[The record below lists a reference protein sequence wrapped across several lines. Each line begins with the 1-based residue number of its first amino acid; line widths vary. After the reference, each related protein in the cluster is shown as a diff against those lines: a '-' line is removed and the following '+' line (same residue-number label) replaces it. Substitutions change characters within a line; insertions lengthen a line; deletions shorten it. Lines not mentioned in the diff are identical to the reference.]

1 MSDSSRARWWI
12 RLAVFLFL
20 AIAVARTAADVDI
33 WGHVQFGRDIVHQRE
48 IPATDPYSFTSD
60 RPWINHEWLAES
72 VMYLSYRVMG
82 PSGLVILRLLTI
94 VLVGVLVSA
103 SIRTEHLSL
112 AGRDVLIMLG
122 VILSLPRTQHVRP
135 QLFSVLLFA
144 VLLLVLIRADK
155 GQRRALWLVPPMM
168 VAWANLHGGWMVG
181 LGTFGL
187 WSACEFIRE
196 ARWTAR
202 GQTVL
207 ILGLSVLATL
217 VNPYGWG
224 LWRFLWET
232 VGIGRA
238 DIDEWSPITSV
249 SPGVLTL
256 WLTTVLLAVWTAIRT
271 GTARRWDYLFLV
283 AVLGVLSFRVSRLD
297 AFFRSRGG
305 DAVAPARPAGGGRE
319 RVGRPHI
326 PRDLSGSAALPLLV
340 AVLTPIILTASR
352 RPVSCIELDR
362 VTFLP
367 EGAAVAFARTNHL
380 RGRMLTFF
388 DWGESAIWHLWPDI
402 RVSMDGRRET
412 VYSPTQIDRHL
423 RIYSDRATDAEIQ
436 NLDADYVWLPRNFQ
450 VVSRFSRLDW
460 VPIYTGRVS
469 VILARNPGQQF
480 QQVPVAPEQRR
491 CFPGP

>member
-1 MSDSSRARWWI
+1 MSDSSRARWWV
-12 RLAVFLFL
+12 RLVVFLFL

-33 WGHVQFGRDIVHQRE
+33 WGHVLFGRDIVTQGE
-48 IPATDPYSFTSD
+48 IPVTDPYSFTSD

-72 VMYLSYRVMG
+72 VMYLFYRVMG
-82 PSGLVILRLLTI
+82 PSGLVTLRLLTI
-94 VLVGVLVSA
+94 VLVGLLVAA
-103 SIRTEHLSL
+103 SIRTEHLSQ
-112 AGRDVLIMLG
+112 AGRDLLIMLG

-144 VLLLVLIRADK
+144 VLLLILIRADR
-155 GQRRALWLVPPMM
+155 GHRRALWLVPPMM

-202 GQTVL
+202 AQIAL
-207 ILGLSVLATL
+207 IVGLSVLATL

-283 AVLGVLSFRVSRLD
+283 AVL
-297 AFFRSRGG
+297 RG
-305 DAVAPARPAGGGRE
+305 
-319 RVGRPHI
+319 
-326 PRDLSGSAALPLLV
+326 
-340 AVLTPIILTASR
+340 
-352 RPVSCIELDR
+352 PV
-362 VTFLP
+362 
-367 EGAAVAFARTNHL
+367 
-380 RGRMLTFF
+380 
-388 DWGESAIWHLWPDI
+388 
-402 RVSMDGRRET
+402 
-412 VYSPTQIDRHL
+412 
-423 RIYSDRATDAEIQ
+423 
-436 NLDADYVWLPRNFQ
+436 LPRQ
-450 VVSRFSRLDW
+450 
-460 VPIYTGRVS
+460 P
-469 VILARNPGQQF
+469 P
-480 QQVPVAPEQRR
+480 
-491 CFPGP
+491 